1 LEPKNVRIFW
11 AIFLATFF
19 AMFGD
24 TIPQSFQPLFIA
36 GLGVSPAVI
45 ALIYNIRNVIQTFL
59 RLVAGTLSDTLGHR
73 RLMLFGLILFAVV
86 PFLYSVAANPW
97 VPVVA
102 MMASGVALSI
112 YFPPSEAYAS
122 SLFPPEKAGE
132 AMGRYHMSWA
142 VSSVIGPSV
151 GGFLVSLVPGY
162 RTLFVFAGVVT
173 SIGLLI
179 AWRFTEDDSHNSSSM
194 TPAEQLGQLVRGFPS
209 TMKKMMSN
217 RKILVASISVFAH
230 AFCHWGLVT
239 FIPMLGAK
247 MGMSEF
253 LIGLTLT
260 ANALMIAVSLPIV
273 GRISDKVGR
282 FTPIAAGLL
291 VSVAAF
297 ALMPLAPYHWMMPII
312 NAVLGLC
319 AVMVFPVSQAATMES
334 MPPKDRGT
342 ATGVWGMIMS
352 LGGTLGMF
360 TMSGVLAFYT
370 IETVFYASA
379 AFTLLSALI
388 VVAMR
393 GYFS

>member
-1 LEPKNVRIFW
+1 
-11 AIFLATFF
+11 
-19 AMFGD
+19 M
-24 TIPQSFQPLFIA
+24 
-36 GLGVSPAVI
+36 
-45 ALIYNIRNVIQTFL
+45 
-59 RLVAGTLSDTLGHR
+59 AGTLSDTLGHR
-73 RLMLFGLILFAVV
+73 RLMLLGLALFAVV
-86 PFLYSVAANPW
+86 PFLYSVAANAW

-102 MMASGVALSI
+102 MMASGVAISI

-122 SLFPPEKAGE
+122 SLFPPERAGE

-151 GGFLVSLVPGY
+151 GGFPVGLVPGY
-162 RTLFVFAGVVT
+162 RPMFVFAGIIT

-179 AWRFTEDDSHNSSSM
+179 AWRFTEDDNHNSSSM

-209 TMKKMMSN
+209 TMKRMMAD
-217 RKILVASISVFAH
+217 RKILAASISVFAH
-230 AFCHWGLVT
+230 AFCHWGLIT

-260 ANALMIAVSLPIV
+260 ANALMIAISLPIV
-273 GRISDKVGR
+273 GRISDRVGR
-282 FTPIAAGLL
+282 FTPIATGLL

-297 ALMPLAPYHWMMPII
+297 ALMPMAPYHWMMPPI
-312 NAVLGLC
+312 NAVIGLC
-319 AVMVFPVSQAATMES
+319 AVMVFPVSQAATMEA

-370 IETVFYASA
+370 IEMVFYASA
-379 AFTLLSALI
+379 AFTLASGI
-388 VVAMR
+388 VVIAMR

>member
-360 TMSGVLAFYT
+360 TMSGVLTFYT